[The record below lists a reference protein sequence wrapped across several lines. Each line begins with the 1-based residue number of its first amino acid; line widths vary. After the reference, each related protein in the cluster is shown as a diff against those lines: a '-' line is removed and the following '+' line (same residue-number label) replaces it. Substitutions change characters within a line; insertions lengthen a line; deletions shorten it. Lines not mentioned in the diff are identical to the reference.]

1 MGEAGL
7 MNTVFQ
13 SSSSVRKATP
23 HISPL
28 IRHTQSFQSPPS
40 VRKATSGNI
49 ATWPSYY
56 ISIPAFREEGDAPQ
70 GPPPP
75 HRNSISIPAF
85 REEGDLPVSVK

>member
-40 VRKATSGNI
+40 VRKATSFPAHRLPQVG
-49 ATWPSYY
+49 
-56 ISIPAFREEGDAPQ
+56 ISIPAFREEGDK
-70 GPPPP
+70 
-75 HRNSISIPAF
+75 
-85 REEGDLPVSVK
+85 REYRHLALLLHFNPRLP

>member
-56 ISIPAFREEGDAPQ
+56 ISIPAFREEGDA
-70 GPPPP
+70 
-75 HRNSISIPAF
+75 RITSKSSSIINFNP
-85 REEGDLPVSVK
+85 RLP